1 MVAARPDFCPDF
13 SEPMFFSFVT
23 AARRLPPG
31 SRRLVL
37 ALLLA
42 GPASR
47 AQQPAA
53 PRPLSLP
60 EVLEL
65 AHRNAP
71 HLQAKAYQVQAA
83 ESDITQTKTQR
94 LPSVRLSGQVSYGS
108 TNAVAGTM
116 LPIGTIIPSSGSL
129 SGVNSYNAV
138 FGSMGT
144 ALAEWSP
151 VTFGQYPAQLA
162 RAEAAR
168 GYAQAD
174 ADNEWFTQQLRVAQT
189 YLDLLATQSLRRVR
203 EQDVRRVSTLKKTI
217 TRLALNGLRP
227 GVDSTLARATV
238 AQSQL
243 ALIAAREQEADR
255 QARLSTL
262 LGQPGATWQPDTL
275 YNRALPP
282 TLAPPPATHPT
293 LGLQQRAV
301 ELGQARETVI
311 RRSYRPRL
319 SLLGAT
325 WGRGS
330 GIGYNGQTDYGLTG
344 AAPTRFNYAVGVG
357 LVFDVLDWPRVQAQ
371 ARAENLR
378 TQGLQAEYR
387 QQQLELG
394 NQATLAGQRL
404 ALAADRAREAP
415 VQLAAARQAYRQ
427 KLALYNS
434 GLATV
439 VDVTQALYG
448 LQQAEQDQVLTANS
462 AWQAV
467 LLQTAAAGDF
477 SFFFTHV
484 TP

>member
-1 MVAARPDFCPDF
+1 
-13 SEPMFFSFVT
+13 MFFPFVPPV
-23 AARRLPPG
+23 RRLPAG
-31 SRRLVL
+31 SAWLLV
-37 ALLLA
+37 ALLLT
-42 GPASR
+42 GPVSQ
-47 AQQPAA
+47 AQQRPVHPAA
-53 PRPLSLP
+53 GRPLSLK
-60 EVLEL
+60 EALDL
-65 AHRNAP
+65 ARTQAP

-83 ESDITQTKTQR
+83 EADIAQTKTQR

-116 LPIGTIIPSSGSL
+116 LPVGTIIPSSGSL

-151 VTFGQYPAQLA
+151 VTFGQYPAQRA

-168 GYAQAD
+168 DYAQAD
-174 ADNEWFTQQLRVAQT
+174 ADNELFTQQLRVAQT
-189 YLDLLATQSLRRVR
+189 YLDLLATQSLRQVR
-203 EQDVRRVSTLKKTI
+203 EQDVRRVFILKKTI
-217 TRLALNGLRP
+217 TRLALHGLRP
-227 GVDSTLARATV
+227 GVDSTLARAAE
-238 AQSQL
+238 AQSKL
-243 ALIAAREQEADR
+243 ALVSAQEQEADR

-275 YNRALPP
+275 YNRTLPP
-282 TLAPPPATHPT
+282 ALVPPTATHPT

-301 ELGQARETVI
+301 DLGQARETVI
-311 RRSYRPRL
+311 RRQYRPRL

-330 GIGYNGQTDYGLTG
+330 GLSYNGTTDYGLGG

-357 LVFDVLDWPRVQAQ
+357 VVFDLLDWPRVQAQ
-371 ARAENLR
+371 AKAENLR

-387 QQQLELG
+387 QQQLELS
-394 NQATLAGQRL
+394 NQATLANQRL
-404 ALAADRAREAP
+404 QLAAERARQAP
-415 VQLAAARQAYRQ
+415 LQLAAARQAYRQ

-448 LQQAEQDQVLTANS
+448 LQQAEQDQVLTANA
-462 AWQAV
+462 AWHAV

>member
-1 MVAARPDFCPDF
+1 M
-13 SEPMFFSFVT
+13 FSFCHLSQGLV
-23 AARRLPPG
+23 PPG
-31 SRRLVL
+31 RWLL
-37 ALLLA
+37 AATLLLA
-42 GPASR
+42 TTASH
-47 AQQPAA
+47 AQVPG
-53 PRPLSLP
+53 RPLSLK
-60 EVLEL
+60 EALEL
-65 AHRNAP
+65 ARTQAP

-83 ESDITQTKTQR
+83 EADLTQTKTQR

-144 ALAEWSP
+144 ALVEWSP
-151 VTFGQYPAQLA
+151 VTFGQYPAQRA

-174 ADNEWFTQQLRVAQT
+174 ADNELFTQQLRVAQT
-189 YLDLLATQSLRRVR
+189 YLDLLATQSLRQVR
-203 EQDVRRVSTLKKTI
+203 EQDVRRVAVLKKTI

-227 GVDSTLARATV
+227 GVDSTQARATE
-238 AQSQL
+238 AQSKL
-243 ALIAAREQEADR
+243 ALLSAQEQEADR

-275 YNRALPP
+275 YNQTLPP
-282 TLAPPPATHPT
+282 ALVPPAATHPT

-301 ELGQARETVI
+301 ALGQARETVI
-311 RRSYRPRL
+311 RRQYRPRL

-330 GIGYNGQTDYGLTG
+330 GLGTNGQTDYGLGG

-357 LVFDVLDWPRVQAQ
+357 VVFDLLDWPRVQAQ
-371 ARAENLR
+371 AKAENLR
-378 TQGLQAEYR
+378 TQGLQAEHR
-387 QQQLELG
+387 QQQLELS
-394 NQATLAGQRL
+394 NQATLAEQRL
-404 ALAADRAREAP
+404 QLAAERARQAP
-415 VQLAAARQAYRQ
+415 LQLAAARQAYRQ

-448 LQQAEQDQVLTANS
+448 LQQAEQDQVLTANA

-467 LLQTAAAGDF
+467 LLQSAAAGDF

>member
-1 MVAARPDFCPDF
+1 MF
-13 SEPMFFSFVT
+13 SCYYLT
-23 AARRLPPG
+23 RGLLPPG
-31 SRRLVL
+31 RWLL
-37 ALLLA
+37 AATLLLVTTASHAQDTAA
-42 GPASR
+42 G
-47 AQQPAA
+47 
-53 PRPLSLP
+53 RPLSLK
-60 EVLEL
+60 EALEL
-65 AHRNAP
+65 ARTQAP

-83 ESDITQTKTQR
+83 EADITQTKTQR

-116 LPIGTIIPSSGSL
+116 LPVGTIIPSSGSL

-138 FGSMGT
+138 FGSLGT

-151 VTFGQYPAQLA
+151 VTFGQYPAQRA

-168 GYAQAD
+168 DYAQAD
-174 ADNEWFTQQLRVAQT
+174 ADNELFTQQLRVAQT
-189 YLDLLATQSLRRVR
+189 YLDLLATQSLRQVR
-203 EQDVRRVSTLKKTI
+203 EQDVRRVFILKKTI
-217 TRLALNGLRP
+217 TRLALHGLRP
-227 GVDSTLARATV
+227 GVDSTLARAAE
-238 AQSQL
+238 AQSKL
-243 ALIAAREQEADR
+243 ALVSAQEQEADR

-275 YNRALPP
+275 YNRTLPP
-282 TLAPPPATHPT
+282 ALVPPTATHPT

-301 ELGQARETVI
+301 DLGQARETVI
-311 RRSYRPRL
+311 RRQYRPRL

-330 GIGYNGQTDYGLTG
+330 GLSYNGTTDYGLGG

-357 LVFDVLDWPRVQAQ
+357 VVFDLLDWPRVQAQ
-371 ARAENLR
+371 AKAENLR

-387 QQQLELG
+387 QQQLELS
-394 NQATLAGQRL
+394 NQATLANQRL
-404 ALAADRAREAP
+404 QLAAERARQAP
-415 VQLAAARQAYRQ
+415 LQLAAAQQAYRQ

-448 LQQAEQDQVLTANS
+448 LQQAEQDQVLTANA

>member
-1 MVAARPDFCPDF
+1 
-13 SEPMFFSFVT
+13 
-23 AARRLPPG
+23 
-31 SRRLVL
+31 
-37 ALLLA
+37 
-42 GPASR
+42 
-47 AQQPAA
+47 
-53 PRPLSLP
+53 
-60 EVLEL
+60 
-65 AHRNAP
+65 
-71 HLQAKAYQVQAA
+71 
-83 ESDITQTKTQR
+83 
-94 LPSVRLSGQVSYGS
+94 VSYGS

-116 LPIGTIIPSSGSL
+116 LPVGTIIPSSGSL

-168 GYAQAD
+168 SYSQAD
-174 ADNEWFTQQLRVAQT
+174 ADNELFTQQLRVAQT
-189 YLDLLATQSLRRVR
+189 YLDLLATQSLRQVR
-203 EQDVRRVSTLKKTI
+203 EQDVRRVAVLKKTI
-217 TRLALNGLRP
+217 TRLTLNGLRP
-227 GVDSTLARATV
+227 GVDSTLARAAE

-255 QARLSTL
+255 QTRLSTL
-262 LGQPGATWQPDTL
+262 LGQPGATWLPDTL
-275 YNRALPP
+275 YNQTLPP
-282 TLAPPPATHPT
+282 ALVPPAATHPT

-301 ELGQARETVI
+301 DLGQARETVL
-311 RRSYRPRL
+311 RRQYRPRL

-330 GIGYNGQTDYGLTG
+330 GLGYNSQTDYGLAG

-357 LVFDVLDWPRVQAQ
+357 VVFDLLDWPRVQAQ

-387 QQQLELG
+387 QQQLELS
-394 NQATLAGQRL
+394 NQATLAEQRL
-404 ALAADRAREAP
+404 QLAAERARQAP
-415 VQLAAARQAYRQ
+415 LQLAAARQAYRQ

-439 VDVTQALYG
+439 VDLTQALYA
-448 LQQAEQDQVLTANS
+448 LQQAEQDQVLTANA

>member
-1 MVAARPDFCPDF
+1 
-13 SEPMFFSFVT
+13 MFFPFVPPV
-23 AARRLPPG
+23 RRLPAG
-31 SRRLVL
+31 SAWLLV

-42 GPASR
+42 GPASQ
-47 AQQPAA
+47 AQQRPVHPAA
-53 PRPLSLP
+53 GRPLSLN
-60 EVLEL
+60 EALDL
-65 AHRNAP
+65 ARTQAP

-83 ESDITQTKTQR
+83 EADIAQTKTQR

-116 LPIGTIIPSSGSL
+116 LPVGTIIPSSGSL

-144 ALAEWSP
+144 ALMEWSP
-151 VTFGQYPAQLA
+151 VTFGQYPAQRA

-168 GYAQAD
+168 DYAQAD
-174 ADNEWFTQQLRVAQT
+174 ADNELFTQQLRVAQT
-189 YLDLLATQSLRRVR
+189 YLDLLATQSLRQVR
-203 EQDVRRVSTLKKTI
+203 EQDVRRVSILKKTI
-217 TRLALNGLRP
+217 TRLALHGLRP
-227 GVDSTLARATV
+227 GVDSTLARAAE
-238 AQSQL
+238 AQSKL
-243 ALIAAREQEADR
+243 ALVSAQEQEADR

-275 YNRALPP
+275 YNRTLPP
-282 TLAPPPATHPT
+282 ALVPPTATHPT

-301 ELGQARETVI
+301 DLGQARETVI
-311 RRSYRPRL
+311 RRQYRPRL

-330 GIGYNGQTDYGLTG
+330 GLGSNGQTDYGLAG

-357 LVFDVLDWPRVQAQ
+357 VVFDLLDWPRVQAQ
-371 ARAENLR
+371 AKAENLR

-387 QQQLELG
+387 QQQLELS
-394 NQATLAGQRL
+394 NQATLANQRL
-404 ALAADRAREAP
+404 QLAAERARQAP
-415 VQLAAARQAYRQ
+415 LQLAAARQAYRQ

-448 LQQAEQDQVLTANS
+448 LQQAEQDQVLTANA

-477 SFFFTHV
+477 SFFFTPV

>member
-1 MVAARPDFCPDF
+1 MLFSCLAARW
-13 SEPMFFSFVT
+13 
-23 AARRLPPG
+23 RQPPG
-31 SRRLVL
+31 ARHLTG
-37 ALLLA
+37 ALLLLAMA
-42 GPASR
+42 GQA
-47 AQQPAA
+47 QPAPA
-53 PRPLSLP
+53 PPAVAQPISLAQA
-60 EVLEL
+60 LEL
-65 AHRNAP
+65 ARQNAP

-83 ESDITQTKTQR
+83 EADITQTRTQR

-108 TNAVAGTM
+108 TNAVAGTI
-116 LPIGTIIPSSGSL
+116 LPIGTVIPSNGTL
-129 SGVNSYNAV
+129 AGVNSYNAV

-203 EQDVRRVSTLKKTI
+203 EQDVRRVGTLKKTI
-217 TRLALNGLRP
+217 TWLALNGLRP
-227 GVDSTLARATV
+227 GVDSTLARAAE
-238 AQSQL
+238 AQSRL

-262 LGQPGATWQPDTL
+262 LGQPGRRWQPDTV
-275 YNRALPP
+275 YNASLPAL
-282 TLAPPPATHPT
+282 LAPPPATHPT

-301 ELGQARETVI
+301 DLGQARETII

-330 GIGYNGQTDYGLTG
+330 GIGYNGQTDYGLGG
-344 AAPTRFNYAVGVG
+344 AAPTRFNYALGVG
-357 LVFDVLDWPRVQAQ
+357 LVFDVLDWPRLRAQ

-378 TQGLQAEYR
+378 SQGLQAEYR
-387 QQQLELG
+387 QQQLELS
-394 NQATLAGQRL
+394 NQATLAEQRL
-404 ALAADRAREAP
+404 GLAADRAREAP
-415 VQLAAARQAYRQ
+415 VQLAASRQAYRQ
-427 KLALYNS
+427 KLALYDA

-439 VDVTQALYG
+439 VDVTQALYA
-448 LQQAEQDQVLTANS
+448 LQQAEQDQVLTANA

-477 SFFFTHV
+477 SFFFTHLN
-484 TP
+484 P

>member
-1 MVAARPDFCPDF
+1 MNEA
-13 SEPMFFSFVT
+13 
-23 AARRLPPG
+23 
-31 SRRLVL
+31 
-37 ALLLA
+37 
-42 GPASR
+42 
-47 AQQPAA
+47 
-53 PRPLSLP
+53 
-60 EVLEL
+60 LEL
-65 AHRNAP
+65 ARTQAP

-83 ESDITQTKTQR
+83 EADIALTKTQR

-108 TNAVAGTM
+108 NNAVAGTM

-151 VTFGQYPAQLA
+151 VTFGQYPAQQA

-168 GYAQAD
+168 SYAQAD
-174 ADNEWFTQQLRVAQT
+174 ADNELFTQQLRVAQT
-189 YLDLLATQSLRRVR
+189 YLDLLATQSLRQVR
-203 EQDVRRVSTLKKTI
+203 EQDVRRVAVLKKTI

-227 GVDSTLARATV
+227 GVDSTLARAAE
-238 AQSQL
+238 AQSRL
-243 ALIAAREQEADR
+243 ALVSAQEQEADR

-275 YNRALPP
+275 YNRTLPP
-282 TLAPPPATHPT
+282 ALVPPTATHPT

-301 ELGQARETVI
+301 DLGQARETVI
-311 RRSYRPRL
+311 RRQYRPRI

-330 GIGYNGQTDYGLTG
+330 GLGYNGQTDYGLAG

-357 LVFDVLDWPRVQAQ
+357 VVFDLLDWPRVQAQ
-371 ARAENLR
+371 AKAENLR

-387 QQQLELG
+387 QQQLELS
-394 NQATLAGQRL
+394 NQATLAEQRL
-404 ALAADRAREAP
+404 TLAAERARQGP
-415 VQLAAARQAYRQ
+415 LQLAAARQAFRQ
-427 KLALYNS
+427 KLALYNA

-448 LQQAEQDQVLTANS
+448 LQQAEQDQVLTANA

>member
-1 MVAARPDFCPDF
+1 M
-13 SEPMFFSFVT
+13 FSFCHLSQGLVSPGRWLL
-23 AARRLPPG
+23 AAT
-31 SRRLVL
+31 
-37 ALLLA
+37 LLLA
-42 GPASR
+42 TTASH
-47 AQQPAA
+47 AQA
-53 PRPLSLP
+53 PVAGRPLSLK
-60 EVLEL
+60 EALEL
-65 AHRNAP
+65 ARTQAP

-83 ESDITQTKTQR
+83 EADIAQTKTQR

-129 SGVNSYNAV
+129 SGDNSYNAV

-151 VTFGQYPAQLA
+151 VTFGQYPAQRA

-174 ADNEWFTQQLRVAQT
+174 ADNELFTQQLRVAQT

-203 EQDVRRVSTLKKTI
+203 EQDVRRVAVLKKTI

-227 GVDSTLARATV
+227 GVDSTQARATE
-238 AQSQL
+238 AQSKL
-243 ALIAAREQEADR
+243 ALLSAQEQEADR

-262 LGQPGATWQPDTL
+262 LGQPGTTWQPDTL
-275 YNRALPP
+275 YNHTLPP
-282 TLAPPPATHPT
+282 ALVPPAAPHPT
-293 LGLQQRAV
+293 LGLQQRAID
-301 ELGQARETVI
+301 LGQARETVI
-311 RRSYRPRL
+311 RRQYRPRL

-330 GIGYNGQTDYGLTG
+330 GLGYNGQTDYGLGG

-357 LVFDVLDWPRVQAQ
+357 LVFDLLDWPRVQAQ
-371 ARAENLR
+371 AKAENLR

-387 QQQLELG
+387 QQQLELS
-394 NQATLAGQRL
+394 NQATLAEQRL
-404 ALAADRAREAP
+404 QLAAERARQAP
-415 VQLAAARQAYRQ
+415 LQLAAARQAYRQ

-448 LQQAEQDQVLTANS
+448 LQQAEQDQVLTANA

-477 SFFFTHV
+477 SFFFTPV

>member
-1 MVAARPDFCPDF
+1 M
-13 SEPMFFSFVT
+13 
-23 AARRLPPG
+23 
-31 SRRLVL
+31 
-37 ALLLA
+37 LLLTS
-42 GPASR
+42 PLSH
-47 AQQPAA
+47 AQVPAA
-53 PRPLSLP
+53 GRPLSLK
-60 EVLEL
+60 EALEL
-65 AHRNAP
+65 ARTQAP

-83 ESDITQTKTQR
+83 GADIAQTKTQR

-116 LPIGTIIPSSGSL
+116 LPVGTIIPSSGSL

-151 VTFGQYPAQLA
+151 VTFGQYPAQRA

-174 ADNEWFTQQLRVAQT
+174 AENELFTQQLRVAQT

-203 EQDVRRVSTLKKTI
+203 EQDVRRVAVLNKTI
-217 TRLALNGLRP
+217 TRLALHGLRP
-227 GVDSTLARATV
+227 GVDSTLARATA

-275 YNRALPP
+275 YNQTLPP
-282 TLAPPPATHPT
+282 TLAPPAATHPT

-311 RRSYRPRL
+311 RRQYRPRL

-330 GIGYNGQTDYGLTG
+330 GLGYNGSTDYGLGG
-344 AAPTRFNYAVGVG
+344 ATPTRFNYAVGVG
-357 LVFDVLDWPRVQAQ
+357 VVFDLLDWPRVQAQ
-371 ARAENLR
+371 AKAENLR

-387 QQQLELG
+387 QQQLELS
-394 NQATLAGQRL
+394 NQAMLAQQRL
-404 ALAADRAREAP
+404 QLAAERARQAP
-415 VQLAAARQAYRQ
+415 LQLTAARQAYRQ
-427 KLALYNS
+427 KLALYNA

-439 VDVTQALYG
+439 VDLTQALYG
-448 LQQAEQDQVLTANS
+448 LQQAEQDQVLTANA